1 MTRCRAAGLLL
12 GLLLSLAARPA
23 SAQVPAPP
31 PEAAPVFEVIAP
43 TVSPVCGNALLAI
56 ALGPGLVNG
65 QLGGALPINLLLPA
79 FGPVVEIC
87 GAVPA
92 PPARLTCDADQTV
105 ADTINTLAGAAI
117 GSPLPFG
124 VNVFGIAAE
133 QVIVIQD
140 LLPLPANATDVR
152 DQVVATLNCRA
163 APAPADAPPD
173 AVEASTDEVNQP
185 DELTDL
191 ALPGLIAD
199 LPTLDTTEPIESGAA
214 APLPVAPVAEV
225 GGPGFAYPVVFAL
238 PLVLLIIGG
247 YLGRALTRPVG
258 PPQR

>member
-1 MTRCRAAGLLL
+1 
-12 GLLLSLAARPA
+12 
-23 SAQVPAPP
+23 
-31 PEAAPVFEVIAP
+31 
-43 TVSPVCGNALLAI
+43 VSPVCGNALHAI
-56 ALGPGLVNG
+56 ALGPALVNG
-65 QLGGALPINLLLPA
+65 QLGGALPIGLLLPA

-92 PPARLTCDADQTV
+92 PPARLSCDTDQTV

-152 DQVVATLNCRA
+152 DQVVATLNCKA
-163 APAPADAPPD
+163 AVTPAPPPD
-173 AVEASTDEVNQP
+173 AAVEAPTDNTTP
-185 DELTDL
+185 SDELTDL
-191 ALPGLIAD
+191 ALPGLVAD
-199 LPTLDTTEPIESGAA
+199 LPTLDTTSGSFETGAA
-214 APLPVAPVAEV
+214 APLPVAPVAEL

-247 YLGRALTRPVG
+247 YLGRALTRPVD